1 MIGWRLLLK
10 YIFNIK
16 SQITSEFGSKNDII
30 DMSSGHDDRYL
41 PAVSMRAHC
50 TGLELSRQH
59 SRSRVK
65 ITFWDSLP
73 KFTCHQS
80 TCYFSSEITL
90 TV

>member
-1 MIGWRLLLK
+1 MTVSFKI
-10 YIFNIK
+10 YFNIK
-16 SQITSEFGSKNDII
+16 SQITSEFRFKNDIFLNI
-30 DMSSGHDDRYL
+30 LELSGHDDRYL

-59 SRSRVK
+59 SRSGLK

-73 KFTCHQS
+73 KCTCYQS
-80 TCYFSSEITL
+80 MCYFSSVIML